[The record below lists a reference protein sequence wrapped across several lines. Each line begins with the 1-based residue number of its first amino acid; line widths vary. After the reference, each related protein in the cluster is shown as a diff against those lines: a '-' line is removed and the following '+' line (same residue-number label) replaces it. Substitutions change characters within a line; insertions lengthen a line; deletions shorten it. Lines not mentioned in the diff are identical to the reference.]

1 MCSSLKQLIL
11 DRQNAFHNGNMSL
24 WKHYRNKVKQAII
37 SQKQS
42 FYSEKVRHLKQTDS
56 RLWWKLVKRLS
67 GNANT
72 SPSFHIEKNGSILN
86 DQELVNELN
95 EFFTSVNADIPPLNL
110 HNLPAFLPSIDQIPT
125 IQPYHDQVRDKLLK
139 TFAYILAEPITDI
152 FNVSLS
158 SGVVPEIWKQANIF
172 SIPKESPPKILC
184 DFRPISLIST
194 ISKVLEEF
202 VVDWITE
209 DICDK
214 IDAKQFGSLK
224 GGSTTKCLLDML
236 HNWIS
241 NVDKQGNSLRVC
253 LLDFST
259 AFDRININIP
269 IEKLL
274 NLGVRRC
281 LIPWICNFLSDRK
294 QRVKLGE
301 TVSDWMSVNA
311 GVPQVL
317 N

>member
-1 MCSSLKQLIL
+1 MKAPGPDNI
-11 DRQNAFHNGNMSL
+11 
-24 WKHYRNKVKQAII
+24 
-37 SQKQS
+37 
-42 FYSEKVRHLKQTDS
+42 
-56 RLWWKLVKRLS
+56 
-67 GNANT
+67 
-72 SPSFHIEKNGSILN
+72 PSKI
-86 DQELVNELN
+86 
-95 EFFTSVNADIPPLNL
+95 
-110 HNLPAFLPSIDQIPT
+110 
-125 IQPYHDQVRDKLLK
+125 LK

-158 SGVVPEIWKQANIF
+158 SGIAPDIWKQANIS

-184 DFRPISLIST
+184 DFRPISLTST
-194 ISKVLEEF
+194 LSKVLEEF
-202 VVDWITE
+202 VDWITE

-236 HNWIS
+236 HNWLS

-253 LLDFST
+253 LLDFSK
-259 AFDRININIP
+259 AFDRININIL

-301 TVSDWMSVNA
+301 TISDWC
-311 GVPQVL
+311 Q
-317 N
+317 